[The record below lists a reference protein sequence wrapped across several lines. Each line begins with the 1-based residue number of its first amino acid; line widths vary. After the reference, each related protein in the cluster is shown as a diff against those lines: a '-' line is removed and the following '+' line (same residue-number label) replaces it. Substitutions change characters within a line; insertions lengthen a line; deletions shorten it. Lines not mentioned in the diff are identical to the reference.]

1 MAFTHQVWVVP
12 TLTDEDKMRSSLINS
27 TKKDHNLGVVHHHR
41 SSAPCSK
48 SNKPCEHYMD
58 GVLVATRL
66 S

>member
-1 MAFTHQVWVVP
+1 MTFTHEVYVVP

-27 TKKDHNLGVVHHHR
+27 TKKDHNKGVVHHHKFM
-41 SSAPCSK
+41 SPCSK
-48 SNKPCEHYMD
+48 TTKPCEHYMD